1 MSEDKEERTEKK
13 ALFAHHSIEFSE
25 IKDEF
30 SEEFAEAMR
39 IYLNSFPENERR
51 PVASLER
58 EINSRKSRLIIGKI
72 DGRVAFMS
80 LLHPVKGTSFLLCD
94 YMAIAEG
101 YRNLGI
107 GERFLKNVFSI
118 LADIEFGYFLGEVEN
133 PYLDRDELKMRRVR
147 FFKRMGMKE
156 LKDVRYLLPPLQGSN
171 PTEMILMVLCKTEAN
186 CLKGR
191 EMRDTL
197 IRIFRNIYG
206 RKEDDEILAEILAGV
221 PDKIELV

>member
-1 MSEDKEERTEKK
+1 MSEDNEERTAKK
-13 ALFAHHSIEFSE
+13 ALFAHRSIEFCE

-30 SEEFAEAMR
+30 SEEFTEAMR
-39 IYLNSFPENERR
+39 IYLDSFPENERR

-58 EINSRKSRLIIGKI
+58 EISSEKSRLVIGKI
-72 DGRVAFMS
+72 DGKVAFMS

-118 LADIEFGYFLGEVEN
+118 LADIEFSYFLGEVEN
-133 PYLDRDELKMRRVR
+133 PYLDKDELKMRRVR

-156 LKDVRYLLPPLQGSN
+156 LKDVRYLLPPLQETH

-186 CLKGR
+186 CLKGEELR
-191 EMRDTL
+191 EIL
-197 IRIFRNIYG
+197 IRIFRNVYG
-206 RKEDDEILAEILAGV
+206 REEDDEILAEILAGV
-221 PDKIELV
+221 PDKIVLV

>member
-1 MSEDKEERTEKK
+1 MSEDNEERTAKK
-13 ALFAHHSIEFSE
+13 ALGAHHSIEFCE

-30 SEEFAEAMR
+30 SEEFTEAMR
-39 IYLNSFPENERR
+39 IYLDSFPQNERR
-51 PVASLER
+51 TVASLER
-58 EINSRKSRLIIGKI
+58 EISSGKSRLVIGKI
-72 DGRVAFMS
+72 DGEVAFMS

-118 LADIEFGYFLGEVEN
+118 LADIEFSYFLGEVEN
-133 PYLDRDELKMRRVR
+133 PYLDKDELKMRRVR

-156 LKDVRYLLPPLQGSN
+156 LKDVRYLLPPLQGAN
-171 PTEMILMVLCKTEAN
+171 PTEMILMVLCKTEVN
-186 CLKGR
+186 CLKGEELR
-191 EMRDTL
+191 EIL
-197 IRIFRNIYG
+197 IRIFRNVYS
-206 RKEDDEILAEILAGV
+206 RNEDDEILAEILAGV